1 MKVQTLQPPSNQRY
15 QQLPMAVNLNPIDNY
30 LHGSWEALGN
40 GAPMLVALA
49 QLCSERWVRGQSGS
63 VELSSLSGEAQAILF
78 AARGRGIIEIKAVN
92 SAFDAAARLLA
103 VYVELDDEH
112 TIAFRDSKNPE
123 VTVRFLDGFRELC
136 EKGLMLHH
144 IYRDF
149 SLAPSAIEL
158 AKSIEREQVQHLLD
172 KATEFGLHD

>member
-1 MKVQTLQPPSNQRY
+1 MIPFERNF
-15 QQLPMAVNLNPIDNY
+15 QQNLLMAFNLNPIDNY

-49 QLCSERWVRGQSGS
+49 QLCSERWVRGQSGPL
-63 VELSSLSGEAQAILF
+63 EPNSLSGEAQAILF
-78 AARGRGIIEIKAVN
+78 AARGRGIVEIKAVN

-149 SLAPSAIEL
+149 SLAPSALEL
-158 AKSIEREQVQHLLD
+158 ARTIEREQVQHLLD
-172 KATEFGLHD
+172 MATEFGLHD

>member
-1 MKVQTLQPPSNQRY
+1 
-15 QQLPMAVNLNPIDNY
+15 MAVNLNPIDNY

-49 QLCSERWVRGQSGS
+49 QLCNERWVRSHSGS
-63 VELSSLSGEAQAILF
+63 VDLSSLSGEAQAILF
-78 AARGRGIIEIKAVN
+78 AARGRGIVEIKAVN

-149 SLAPSAIEL
+149 SLAPAALEL
-158 AKSIEREQVQHLLD
+158 ARRIDREQVQQLLD

>member
-1 MKVQTLQPPSNQRY
+1 LFEGWSTIVTLK
-15 QQLPMAVNLNPIDNY
+15 LNPVDNY

-49 QLCSERWVRGQSGS
+49 QLCSERWVHGPRSN

-78 AARGRGIIEIKAVN
+78 SARQRGIIEIKAVN
-92 SAFDAAARLLA
+92 SAFDVAARLLA

-123 VTVRFLDGFRELC
+123 ITVRFLDGFRELC
-136 EKGLMLHH
+136 DSGLIIHH

-149 SLAPSAIEL
+149 SLAPAALEL
-158 AKSIEREQVQHLLD
+158 AKTIQRNDVQRLLD
-172 KATEFGLHD
+172 MATEFGLHD

>member
-1 MKVQTLQPPSNQRY
+1 MFAPPYKNTT
-15 QQLPMAVNLNPIDNY
+15 MVFNLNPVDNY

-49 QLCSERWVRGQSGS
+49 QLCSERWVRGRSAA
-63 VELSSLSGEAQAILF
+63 VYLSSLSGEAQAILF
-78 AARGRGIIEIKAVN
+78 AAQGRGIVEIKAVN

-112 TIAFRDSKNPE
+112 TIAFRDAKNPE

-136 EKGLMLHH
+136 DSGLVLHH

-149 SLAPSAIEL
+149 SLAPSALEL
-158 AKSIEREQVQHLLD
+158 ARTIEREQVQHLLD

>member
-1 MKVQTLQPPSNQRY
+1 
-15 QQLPMAVNLNPIDNY
+15 MAVNLNPIDNY

-49 QLCSERWVRGQSGS
+49 QLCSERWVRGQLTA
-63 VELSSLSGEAQAILF
+63 VELSSISGEAQAILF
-78 AARGRGIIEIKAVN
+78 AARGRGIVEIKAVN

-103 VYVELDDEH
+103 VYVELDHEH

-149 SLAPSAIEL
+149 SLAPAAIEL
-158 AKSIEREQVQHLLD
+158 AKTIEREQVQHLLD